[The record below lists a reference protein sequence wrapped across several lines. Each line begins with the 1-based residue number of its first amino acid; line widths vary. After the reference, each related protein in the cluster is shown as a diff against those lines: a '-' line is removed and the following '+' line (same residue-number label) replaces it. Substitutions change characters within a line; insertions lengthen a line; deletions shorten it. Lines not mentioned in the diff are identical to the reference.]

1 MMGREYPDGHPLH
14 PNAHAKMDGHDRGGL
29 AGWHAHKMWGRPY
42 HNSYLILKT
51 YTLTQ
56 GVHVH
61 VVSRAVLSV
70 TGSSM

>member
-1 MMGREYPDGHPLH
+1 MMGREYPDGHPPY

-29 AGWHAHKMWGRPY
+29 TGWHAHKMWGRPY
-42 HNSYLILKT
+42 HNSYLIPNT

-61 VVSRAVLSV
+61 VVSRTVLSCNWV
-70 TGSSM
+70 